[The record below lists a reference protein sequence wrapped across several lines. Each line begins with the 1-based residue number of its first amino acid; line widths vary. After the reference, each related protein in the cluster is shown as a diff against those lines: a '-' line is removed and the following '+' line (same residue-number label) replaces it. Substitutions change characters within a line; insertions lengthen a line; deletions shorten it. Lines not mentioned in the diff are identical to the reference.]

1 MLWFFLPGFES
12 CITLSPFTMRLI
24 FWQALSLLLV
34 TVLAAGLSKPH
45 EKRFL
50 QDIHERTILQN
61 GQVRPTDYADTRI
74 DLAEYSFNTYLPDAA
89 EISYKGR
96 WDSKYVS
103 WWR

>member
-1 MLWFFLPGFES
+1 M
-12 CITLSPFTMRLI
+12 PFTMRLI

-34 TVLAAGLSKPH
+34 SVLAADLPKPH

-74 DLAEYSFNTYLPDAA
+74 DLVGYTFNTYLPDAA

>member
-1 MLWFFLPGFES
+1 
-12 CITLSPFTMRLI
+12 MRLI
-24 FWQALSLLLV
+24 FCQALSFLV
-34 TVLAAGLSKPH
+34 VSVWAAGLLKPH

-50 QDIHERTILQN
+50 QDIQERTILQN
-61 GQVRPTDYADTRI
+61 GQVRDTDYPDTRI
-74 DLAEYSFNTYLPDAA
+74 DPEDYSFNTYLPNAT